1 MTMTSR
7 LLSETTLEAL
17 LAALPSAT
25 PRVLRARLRY
35 AGTKS
40 AFGGWDVLFDGR
52 RLQLRISA
60 KARRDGG
67 ADLSAAYRP
76 RRISTLVTR
85 LLTANAG
92 GWNSLLFGTLPPAA
106 HASDIDSI
114 LAAVRMR
121 LHADELAERL
131 LAT

>member
-1 MTMTSR
+1 MTTK

-17 LAALPSAT
+17 LAALPTAI
-25 PRVLRARLRY
+25 PRVLRARLTY

-60 KARRDGG
+60 KARPDGG
-67 ADLSAAYRP
+67 ASLAAAYRP

-85 LLTANAG
+85 LVTANAG
-92 GWNSLLFGTLPPAA
+92 GWNSLLFSTLPPVAR
-106 HASDIDSI
+106 ASEIDLI
-114 LAAVRMR
+114 LAALRLR
-121 LHADELAERL
+121 LHEDELADKL
-131 LAT
+131 LAA